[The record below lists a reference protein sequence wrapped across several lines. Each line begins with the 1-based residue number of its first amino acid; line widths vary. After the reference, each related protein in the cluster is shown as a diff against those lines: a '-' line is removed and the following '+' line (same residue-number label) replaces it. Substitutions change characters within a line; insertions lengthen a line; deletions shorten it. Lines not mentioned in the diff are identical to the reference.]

1 MKVELKLFE
10 ETAILDLPTYA
21 PIELAIA
28 RAFQVCCDNDIYK
41 ELTVNGQYDK
51 VELKIVERSVVPQCN
66 ELVEKYGLQ
75 GLYKAN
81 PVLEY
86 FENTYIE
93 DLAYEVMVNGDPM
106 RVSTNGIIHEWF
118 ECTQKD
124 KLHLHEK
131 TGSLVDAYDVW
142 YLDELGLGLNAQPLY

>member
-1 MKVELKLFE
+1 MIVELTLFGE
-10 ETAILDLPTYA
+10 HALLELPTYA
-21 PIELAIA
+21 PMDLAIA
-28 RAFQVCCDNDIYK
+28 RAFQVDCNTDIYK
-41 ELTVNGQYDK
+41 ALTVNGQYDK

-66 ELVEKYGLQ
+66 ELVEKYGLS

-93 DLAYEVMVNGDPM
+93 DLAYEVMVHGDPM
-106 RVSTNGIIHEWF
+106 RVSANGIIHEWF

-131 TGSLVDAYDVW
+131 TGSLVDADDVW
-142 YLDELGLGLNAQPLY
+142 YLDELGLGLNA

>member
-1 MKVELKLFE
+1 MKVELTLFGQKA
-10 ETAILDLPTYA
+10 TLDLPTYA
-21 PIELAIA
+21 PMELAIA
-28 RAFQVCCDNDIYK
+28 RAFQVCCDNDMYK
-41 ELTVNGQYDK
+41 ELTVGGHYDK
-51 VELKIVERSVVPQCN
+51 VKVKIVERSVVPQCN

-106 RVSTNGIIHEWF
+106 RVSTNGIMHEWF

-131 TGSLVDAYDVW
+131 TGSLVDADDVW
-142 YLDELGLGLNAQPLY
+142 YLDELGLGLNA

>member
-1 MKVELKLFE
+1 MKVELTLFGQK
-10 ETAILDLPTYA
+10 AILDLPTYA
-21 PIELAIA
+21 PMELAIA

-66 ELVEKYGLQ
+66 ELVEKYGLS

-106 RVSTNGIIHEWF
+106 RVSANGIIHEWF

-131 TGSLVDAYDVW
+131 TGSLVDADDVW
-142 YLDELGLGLNAQPLY
+142 YLDDLGLGLNA

>member
-1 MKVELKLFE
+1 MKVELTLFNKK
-10 ETAILDLPTYA
+10 AILDLPTYA
-21 PIELAIA
+21 PMDLAIA
-28 RAFQVCCDNDIYK
+28 RAFQVCCEDDTYK

-66 ELVEKYGLQ
+66 ELVEKYGLS

-93 DLAYEVMVNGDPM
+93 DLAREVMVNGDPM
-106 RVSTNGIIHEWF
+106 RVSANGIMHEWF

-124 KLHLHEK
+124 KLHLHAK
-131 TGSLVDAYDVW
+131 TGSLVDADDVW
-142 YLDELGLGLNAQPLY
+142 YLDELGLSLNA

>member
-1 MKVELKLFE
+1 MKVELTLFNKK
-10 ETAILDLPTYA
+10 AILDLPTYA
-21 PIELAIA
+21 PMDLAIA
-28 RAFQVCCDNDIYK
+28 RAFQVCCEDDTYK
-41 ELTVNGQYDK
+41 ELTENGHYDK
-51 VELKIVERSVVPQCN
+51 VKVKIVERSVVPQCN
-66 ELVEKYGLQ
+66 ELVEKYGLP

-93 DLAYEVMVNGDPM
+93 DLAHEVMVNGDPM
-106 RVSTNGIIHEWF
+106 RASVDGIIHEWF

-131 TGSLVDAYDVW
+131 TGSLVDEDDVW
-142 YLDELGLGLNAQPLY
+142 YLDELGLGENA

>member
-1 MKVELKLFE
+1 MKVELTLFN

-21 PIELAIA
+21 PMDLAIA
-28 RAFQVCCDNDIYK
+28 RAFQVCCDNDVYK

-66 ELVEKYGLQ
+66 ELVEKYGLL

-106 RVSTNGIIHEWF
+106 RVSANGIIHEWF

-131 TGSLVDAYDVW
+131 TGSLVDADDVW
-142 YLDELGLGLNAQPLY
+142 YLDELGLGLNA

>member
-1 MKVELKLFE
+1 MKVELTLFG

-21 PIELAIA
+21 PLEFAIA

-66 ELVEKYGLQ
+66 ELVEKYGLS

-86 FENTYIE
+86 FENTSIDE
-93 DLAYEVMVNGDPM
+93 LACEVMVNGDPM
-106 RVSTNGIIHEWF
+106 RVSVNGIIHEWF
-118 ECTQKD
+118 ECTKKD
-124 KLHLHEK
+124 KLHLYEE
-131 TGSLVDAYDVW
+131 TGSLVDADDVW
-142 YLDELGLGLNAQPLY
+142 YLNDLGLGVKA